1 MGKILTIGGSNSTA
15 SINKKLAELA
25 GTLSNQDVHNIDLND
40 FEMPLYGMDHEIAH
54 GIPAKATEFLELI
67 ENCRG
72 IIISLAEHNGAYST
86 AFKNIYDWV
95 SRLNNKL
102 WSDKPMLLMAT
113 SPGGRGGLSVL
124 EIAADRFPR
133 MGAHVVATFS
143 LPSFGQNYADNG
155 LIDERLNTEFQKA
168 IKTFVEAI

>member
-1 MGKILTIGGSNSTA
+1 MGKILTIGGSNSKA

-25 GTLSNQDVHNIDLND
+25 GRLSKQEIHNIDLND
-40 FEMPLYGMDHEIAH
+40 YEMPLYGIDHETAH
-54 GIPAKATEFLELI
+54 GIPAKASEFLSLI
-67 ENCRG
+67 ENSEG

-133 MGAHVVATFS
+133 MGANVVATFS

-155 LIDERLNTEFQKA
+155 LNDEHLNTEFQKA
-168 IKTFVEAI
+168 IKTFVASL